1 MTPWHSRLGYA
12 GLIPFI
18 GLTALVLQSF
28 PGASYWL
35 LSYSAL
41 ILSFLGGLLWAGSLN
56 RQVPTHVLFVS
67 VGVMIWAWVWLL
79 LPQFSW
85 YLPGSITFVL
95 LWLYER
101 IFLGDTYSREFMRLR
116 EWLTGLA
123 ALSLFLAGSFGTTGL

>member
-35 LSYSAL
+35 LTYAAL
-41 ILSFLGGLLWAGSLN
+41 ILSFLGGLLWSGSLN

-101 IFLGDTYSREFMRLR
+101 IFLGDTYPREFMRLR

>member
-18 GLTALVLQSF
+18 GLSALVLQSF
-28 PGASYWL
+28 PGAAYWL
-35 LSYSAL
+35 LTYAAP
-41 ILSFLGGLLWAGSLN
+41 ILSFLGGLLWFASLN

-85 YLPGSITFVL
+85 YLPGAITFVL

-101 IFLGDTYSREFMRLR
+101 IYLGETYSREFMRLR

-123 ALSLFLAGSFGTTGL
+123 ALSLFLAGSFGTTGV

>member
-18 GLTALVLQSF
+18 GLSALALQSF

-35 LSYSAL
+35 LTYAAL
-41 ILSFLGGLLWAGSLN
+41 ILSFLGGLLWCASLN
-56 RQVPTHVLFVS
+56 RQVPTHALFVS

-79 LPQFSW
+79 MPQFSW
-85 YLPGSITFVL
+85 YLPGAITFVL

-101 IFLGDTYSREFMRLR
+101 IYLSDAYPREFMRLR

-123 ALSLFLAGSFGTTGL
+123 ALSLFLAGSFATPGV